1 ILYLLR
7 SYTVYAM
14 SKLTE
19 TLSNQIHLRNIIS
32 CISDIEDMVD
42 RESFESFD
50 SDEEVRMPIYR
61 SLMMLGI
68 ETSNIERSNFVRQ
81 LDMTALL
88 SMKYADFI
96 NKLGKDH
103 YAIYNFIKNDLPFF
117 KCSIQK
123 YLLSLS
129 QLEHSSRPK
138 EFLA

>member
-1 ILYLLR
+1 
-7 SYTVYAM
+7 M
-14 SKLTE
+14 SESNESFT
-19 TLSNQIHLRNIIS
+19 NQIHLRNIIS
-32 CISDIEDMVD
+32 CIAEIEDMVD

-50 SDEEVRMPIYR
+50 SDEEVRMPVYR

-68 ETSNIERSNFVRQ
+68 ETANIEKSNFVRT
-81 LDMTALL
+81 LDMRALL

-103 YAIYNFIKNDLPFF
+103 YAIYSFIKNDLPFF
-117 KCSIQK
+117 KNSIEA

-129 QLEHSSRPK
+129 QLEQYSSHPK